1 MSFYWLFYSFAWLAA
16 GAYFLWQAKRR
27 GLPAVLAVDAV
38 ILSVPLSLV
47 FAHLLSALLDG
58 SVSNLGDFLF
68 TWRGWSGGYL
78 SFGGL
83 LGSTLAFLLAARLH
97 RVGFALTADLAAP
110 AIFLASFLGR
120 VGCFFHGCCFGNTLA
135 HPWALKLWAAIAP
148 QETAPRHP
156 TQLYEAALSL
166 AAFAIVPRLARHFRE
181 QPGSGFT
188 ALNCLVCYFMIRFVV
203 EFFRIG
209 GSARASVGGLTT
221 AQVISVLGIAL
232 CCVWIVRRIRCRRA
246 APAITIR

>member
-1 MSFYWLFYSFAWLAA
+1 MSLYWLFYSLAWLAA
-16 GAYFLWQAKRR
+16 GAYFLWQARR
-27 GLPAVLAVDAV
+27 KGLPAVLVVDAV

-47 FAHLLSALLDG
+47 FAHLLSSLLDG
-58 SVSNLGDFLF
+58 PMSNLGDFLF

-110 AIFLASFLGR
+110 AIFLASFLCR
-120 VGCFFHGCCFGNTLA
+120 VGCFLHGCCFGDTLA
-135 HPWALKLWAAIAP
+135 HPWAVQLWAAIVP
-148 QETAPRHP
+148 QGTVPRHP
-156 TQLYEAALSL
+156 TQLYEAALSM
-166 AAFAIVPRLARHFRE
+166 AAFAVVPRLPRHVRG
-181 QPGSGFT
+181 QAGSGLT
-188 ALNCLVCYFMIRFVV
+188 ALNCLVGYFIIRFVV

-209 GSARASVGGLTT
+209 GSATASVGGLTT

-232 CCVWIVRRIRCRRA
+232 CCVLIVRRFRPRRA
-246 APAITIR
+246 